1 MANRG
6 GEDYLDK
13 ALDQAEK
20 FAGKKV
26 TLQHLTCT
34 YTIAPC
40 MLACDVCTRQQT
52 TDMTRARK
60 TVRPPRRLGKVQEAE
75 RKDHGQAALDVREG
89 DGQEGEV
96 FFDCIACLRL
106 RLLWCRAH
114 GCVGCLADFG

>member
-40 MLACDVCTRQQT
+40 MLACDSGHPVDSAKYRKQNEKI
-52 TDMTRARK
+52 TDKLRSMFEKAT
-60 TVRPPRRLGKVQEAE
+60 GKKGAWLC
-75 RKDHGQAALDVREG
+75 GM
-89 DGQEGEV
+89 
-96 FFDCIACLRL
+96 
-106 RLLWCRAH
+106 
-114 GCVGCLADFG
+114 FG